1 VPRTPVER
9 IRLGFL
15 ALAAVLAVGSLGY
28 FLASGTRPG
37 APLVFAVGGA
47 VALAVSLYL
56 LARSAMS
63 LMVEPQSDELR
74 VATGRRRKE
83 LEREKQLLLKALKEL
98 SFDHEMHK
106 ISDADYQ
113 EITATYRGRAVRIM
127 RQLDEGAEAYR
138 RTIAEELA
146 ARRGGP
152 HPEPSPAELAHE
164 AAAPAGSAPAA
175 DAAAAPHADAGRV
188 ACSSCGA
195 ANDPDAVFCKKCGS
209 RVAAEAMP

>member
-1 VPRTPVER
+1 VKVRR
-9 IRLGFL
+9 GFL
-15 ALAAVLAVGSLGY
+15 ALAAVLAVGSLAY

-47 VALAVSLYL
+47 VALAVSIYL
-56 LARSAMS
+56 ISRSA
-63 LMVEPQSDELR
+63 LALLLEPQSDELR

-127 RQLDEGAEAYR
+127 RQLDEGAEFYR

-152 HPEPSPAELAHE
+152 QKEPAPAEAAPEGPE
-164 AAAPAGSAPAA
+164 AADSGAAKEAPSSVV
-175 DAAAAPHADAGRV
+175 DGRL
-188 ACSSCGA
+188 ACARCGA
-195 ANDPDAVFCKKCGS
+195 ANEPDAVFCKKCGG
-209 RVAAEAMP
+209 RVAAEATP